1 MRRRGL
7 TTPSTQLC
15 AMQLPPELGE
25 IVWEHVR
32 RSVRPRLKARQWRG
46 VHDELR
52 RKVRARAKRAVTA
65 WLFDGVVLSTTVLGV
80 GVDVDL
86 QGSHPALLAHLAD
99 MHGLVAPEFQESV

>member
-52 RKVRARAKRAVTA
+52 REVRARAKK
-65 WLFDGVVLSTTVLGV
+65 VLQCG
-80 GVDVDL
+80 
-86 QGSHPALLAHLAD
+86 
-99 MHGLVAPEFQESV
+99 